1 MHLYLSSKEPWNATY
16 TNEAG
21 QAIYKTSTPW
31 RSLGKKVI
39 IDRITLNP
47 SNVQSKDHLAEV
59 QYNLLTSSR
68 INYGGE
74 DLSTSRYFEKTEGR
88 GALGR

>member
-1 MHLYLSSKEPWNATY
+1 MHPYLSSREPWDETY
-16 TNEAG
+16 TNEEG

-31 RSLGKKVI
+31 RSLGKRMI

-47 SNVQSKDHLAEV
+47 SNVELKAHMAEV

-68 INYGGE
+68 IKFDKIRRGRHISKMTHS
-74 DLSTSRYFEKTEGR
+74 LTE
-88 GALGR
+88 LT